1 MSEVMRKLRCAIYTR
16 KSTEEGLDQNYNS
29 LDAQRDA
36 CRTSLAELFI
46 PLAVSENRVR
56 SEYIDS
62 FEEKLLGLYKIG

>member
-1 MSEVMRKLRCAIYTR
+1 MAANIVMGYLL
-16 KSTEEGLDQNYNS
+16 LD
-29 LDAQRDA
+29 DAQRDA